1 MAEILVSKAQG
12 GILVPMDD
20 ATQEYI
26 AKLKLGDILRVK
38 VTKVNNPA
46 FHRKLFAL
54 LNVGFEAWEPEEKMY
69 KGQTIQKNL
78 EQFRND
84 VVVLAGFY
92 DTTVTLKG
100 EVRLTAKSLSFSS
113 MDHDER
119 EALYNTVINVL
130 LQKVLTN
137 YTRENL
143 DEVVAR
149 ILRFD

>member
-20 ATQEYI
+20 AAQEYI

-54 LNVGFEAWEPEEKMY
+54 LNVGFEAWEPEEKTY
-69 KGQTIQKNL
+69 KGQVVQKNF

-84 VVVLAGFY
+84 CVILAGFY
-92 DTTVTLKG
+92 ETTITLKG

-119 EALYNTVINVL
+119 EVLYNAVINVL

-137 YTRENL
+137 YTREDL

>member
-12 GILVPMDD
+12 GILVPMDE
-20 ATQEYI
+20 AAQEYI

-38 VTKVNNPA
+38 VTKANNPA
-46 FHRKLFAL
+46 FHRKMMALF
-54 LNVGFEAWEPEEKMY
+54 NVGFDAFQPEEKTY
-69 KGQTIQKNL
+69 KGQVVQKNFDN
-78 EQFRND
+78 FRREITI
-84 VVVLAGFY
+84 LAGWY
-92 DTTVTLKG
+92 DATYHIDGSLK
-100 EVRLTAKSLSFSS
+100 LTAKSLSFSS

-119 EALYNTVINVL
+119 EALYNAVINVL

-137 YTRENL
+137 YTREDL